1 MTDAMADESWRD
13 ASIDRGL
20 KARPCVEHFEK
31 ATREKED
38 RLRVESFEKTL
49 GCPMG
54 HAWPHILVPKS

>member
-31 ATREKED
+31 ATRGKED
-38 RLRVESFEKTL
+38 TQATRGEL
-49 GCPMG
+49 
-54 HAWPHILVPKS
+54 